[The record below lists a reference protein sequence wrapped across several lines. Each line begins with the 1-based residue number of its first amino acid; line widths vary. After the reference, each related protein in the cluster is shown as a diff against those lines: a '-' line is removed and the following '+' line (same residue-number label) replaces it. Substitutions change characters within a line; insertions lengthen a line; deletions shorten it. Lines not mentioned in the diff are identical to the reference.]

1 MPRANLYST
10 KWNETNNTVT
20 GGVNGGAG
28 YVDSSIR
35 ANIKSS
41 TNGSAEGAEK
51 KVIAAFGSNHVLAF
65 RDIYPSTYDSGGNAT
80 GWAWVDAKT
89 ELLSEVDVYGCP
101 AWSMGGKGYEIG
113 ADKSQLPIF
122 RLRPDFA
129 NIRATWWLRS
139 VFSATAACGV
149 DGDGGANGYSASSSL
164 GVRPL
169 SLIA

>member
-1 MPRANLYST
+1 MLS
-10 KWNETNNTVT
+10 
-20 GGVNGGAG
+20 
-28 YVDSSIR
+28 
-35 ANIKSS
+35 
-41 TNGSAEGAEK
+41 
-51 KVIAAFGSNHVLAF
+51 F
-65 RDIYPSTYDSGGNAT
+65 RELYPSTYDSNGNAT

-101 AWSMGGKGYEIG
+101 AWSVGGKGYEIG

-129 NIRATWWLRS
+129 NIRASWWLRS
-139 VFSATAACGV
+139 VASATYAACV
-149 DGDGGANGYSASSSL
+149 TNDGTANYYGAGYSY